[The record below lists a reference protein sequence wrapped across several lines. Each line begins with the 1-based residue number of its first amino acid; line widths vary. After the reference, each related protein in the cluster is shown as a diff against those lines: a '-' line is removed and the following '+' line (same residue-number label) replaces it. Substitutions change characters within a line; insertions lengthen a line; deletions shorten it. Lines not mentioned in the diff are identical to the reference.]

1 MNKKIICII
10 IAGIGKQKTY
20 VGKLSDLELQELKEV
35 ATLLENEYGI
45 TFLEDERDEIQ
56 RLFDK
61 INIPK
66 APITCKVLEN
76 KPNFPILDELFENK
90 PNFPIPDELFK
101 RQAGKQTFPPPKKGK
116 ICSKPKGNFRK

>member
-20 VGKLSDLELQELKEV
+20 VGKLSDLELQKLKEV

-76 KPNFPILDELFENK
+76 KPNFPI
-90 PNFPIPDELFK
+90 PDELFK

-116 ICSKPKGNFRK
+116 VCSKPKGNFRK